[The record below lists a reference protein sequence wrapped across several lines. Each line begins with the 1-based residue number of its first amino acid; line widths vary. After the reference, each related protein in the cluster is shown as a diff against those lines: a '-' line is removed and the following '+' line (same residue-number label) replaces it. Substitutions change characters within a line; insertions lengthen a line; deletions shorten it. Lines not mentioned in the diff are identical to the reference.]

1 MFFIKNTIFS
11 KIFRLLF
18 VLFIFV
24 SIPLIIYSISTQK
37 KMLLDSLRIEAKD
50 INKFIEFVLSDAL
63 ILNDNSAIVEFLIDY
78 SKKNEK
84 LKNIIIS
91 KENNDYIIIQENSW
105 SFEPNIDKSYKALEK
120 DKESSILFLSPI
132 LDTEVFQYTFPIY
145 SSGIH
150 LGWIHLSMSLDEYN
164 KRLETVYIGFFTF
177 FMILLGFSLFIS
189 YILSKSI
196 SNPIVSL
203 NNIVSKISKGNLKL
217 RASYESNDEVGAL
230 AQGFNKMIAAI
241 DETQTQLK
249 ISHEKLEERVE
260 ERTKELDSTN
270 KLLEIKTIELEKLN
284 KNLDIKIKDEIEKRI
299 QQESI
304 LVQQS
309 RLAATGEMIGN
320 IAHQWRQPLSLIT
333 TCATGIK
340 LEKEFGISTEEN
352 ELEKLNTI
360 VQSSNYLSKTIDDFR
375 NFFKPN
381 KEKISFSIEEMLE
394 QSITLVAAS
403 FNFHYITINK
413 ELKEIEKVYGF
424 PNEFSQ
430 AILNVLANAKDALI
444 EKNIENPFVSI
455 KICENKKFG
464 ILEIEDNAGG
474 ISPDILTKIFDP
486 YFTTKHKNQGTG
498 IGLYMSKMIIEKNMN
513 GNLSVENTSNGAKFI
528 FKIPK
533 NKE

>member
-1 MFFIKNTIFS
+1 MFFTRNTIFS

-24 SIPLIIYSISTQK
+24 SIPLIIYSISTQQ
-37 KMLLDSLRIEAKD
+37 KMLLDSLKVEAKD
-50 INKFIEFVLSDAL
+50 INKFIEFALSDAL
-63 ILNDNSAIVEFLIDY
+63 LLNDNSTIVEFLMDY

-91 KENNDYIIIQENSW
+91 KDNNNYIIIKENSW
-105 SFEPNIDKSYKALEK
+105 SFEPQIDESYKALERNE
-120 DKESSILFLSPI
+120 DNSLLFKSPI
-132 LDTEVFQYTFPIY
+132 LNTEVFQYTFPIY
-145 SSGIH
+145 SSGIQ

-164 KRLETVYIGFFTF
+164 KRLGTVYLGFFTF
-177 FMILLGFSLFIS
+177 FIILLGFSLFIS

-196 SNPIVSL
+196 SDPIVSL

-217 RASYESNDEVGAL
+217 RANYESNDEVGAL
-230 AQGFNKMIAAI
+230 AQGFNTMISAI

-249 ISHEKLEERVE
+249 LSHEKLEERVE
-260 ERTKELDSTN
+260 LRTKELDSTN
-270 KLLEIKTIELEKLN
+270 KLLEVKTIELEKLN
-284 KNLDIKIKDEIEKRI
+284 KNLDIKIKEEIGKRI

-333 TCATGIK
+333 TCASGIK
-340 LEKEFGISTEEN
+340 LEKEFGVSTQEG

-360 VQSSNYLSKTIDDFR
+360 IQSSNYLSKTIDDFR

-381 KEKISFSIEEMLE
+381 KEKIDFSIEEMTE

-403 FNFHYITINK
+403 FNFHYITINRNFR
-413 ELKEIEKVYGF
+413 EIEKVHGF

-444 EKNIENPFVSI
+444 EKKIENPFVSI
-455 KICENKKFG
+455 CIYEDKNYGF
-464 ILEIEDNAGG
+464 LEIEDNAGG
-474 ISPDILTKIFDP
+474 INDEIMEKIFDP

-498 IGLYMSKMIIEKNMN
+498 IGLYMSKMIVEKNMN
-513 GNLSVENTSNGAKFI
+513 GNLSVGNTSNGAKFI
-528 FKIPK
+528 FAIPK
-533 NKE
+533 K

>member
-1 MFFIKNTIFS
+1 MFFTKNTIFS

-18 VLFIFV
+18 VLFVFV

-37 KMLLDSLRIEAKD
+37 KMLLESLEVEAKD
-50 INKFIEFVLSDAL
+50 INRFIEFALSDAL
-63 ILNDNSAIVEFLIDY
+63 LLNDNSAIVEFLIDY

-91 KENNDYIIIQENSW
+91 KENNDYIIIEKDFW
-105 SFEPNIDKSYKALEK
+105 SFEAELDQKYKDLEK
-120 DKESSILFLSPI
+120 DIDSSLLFKSPI
-132 LDTEVFQYTFPIY
+132 LNTEVFHHTFPIY

-150 LGWIHLSMSLDEYN
+150 LGWIHLSMSLDEYH
-164 KRLETVYIGFFTF
+164 KRLETVYLGFFSF
-177 FMILLGFSLFIS
+177 FIILLGFSLFIS

-196 SNPIVSL
+196 SDPIVSL

-217 RASYESNDEVGAL
+217 RSNYQSDDEVGAL
-230 AQGFNKMIAAI
+230 AQGFNTMISAI
-241 DETQTQLK
+241 DETQMQLK
-249 ISHEKLEERVE
+249 LSHEKLEERVE
-260 ERTKELDSTN
+260 LRTKELDSTN

-284 KNLDIKIKDEIEKRI
+284 KNLDIKIKEEIEKRI

-333 TCATGIK
+333 TCASGIK
-340 LEKEFGISTEEN
+340 LEKEFGISTQEIEI
-352 ELEKLNTI
+352 EKLNTI
-360 VQSSNYLSKTIDDFR
+360 IQSSNYLSKTIDDFR

-381 KEKISFSIEEMLE
+381 KEKVNFSIEEMTE

-413 ELKEIEKVYGF
+413 NFNKIEEVYGF

-455 KICENKKFG
+455 YIYENKKYGF
-464 ILEIEDNAGG
+464 LEIEDNAGG
-474 ISPDILTKIFDP
+474 INDDIMTKIFDP

-498 IGLYMSKMIIEKNMN
+498 IGLYMSKMIVEKNMN
-513 GNLSVENTSNGAKFI
+513 GNLSVENTVNGAKFI
-528 FKIPK
+528 FAIPK
-533 NKE
+533 NK

>member
-1 MFFIKNTIFS
+1 MLFRKNTIFF

-18 VLFIFV
+18 LLFIFV

-37 KMLLDSLRIEAKD
+37 KMLLDSLKVEAKD
-50 INKFIEFVLSDAL
+50 INKFIEFALSDSL
-63 ILNDNSAIVEFLIDY
+63 LLNDNSAVVEFLVDY

-91 KENNDYIIIQENSW
+91 KENNDYIIVNENTW
-105 SFEPNIDKSYKALEK
+105 SFEPQIDKGYKNLEK
-120 DKESSILFLSPI
+120 DVDNSLLFESPI
-132 LDTEVFQYTFPIY
+132 LHTQVFHHTFPLY
-145 SSGIH
+145 SSGIK
-150 LGWIHLSMSLDEYN
+150 LGWIHLSMNLDEYN
-164 KRLETVYIGFFTF
+164 KRLETVYIGFFSF
-177 FMILLGFSLFIS
+177 FIVLLGFSLFIS

-196 SNPIVSL
+196 SDPIVSL

-217 RASYESNDEVGAL
+217 RANYESDDEVGAL
-230 AQGFNKMIAAI
+230 AQSFNKMISAI
-241 DETQTQLK
+241 DITQSQLK
-249 ISHEKLEERVE
+249 QSHEELEDRVE
-260 ERTKELDSTN
+260 NRTKELDSTN
-270 KLLEIKTIELEKLN
+270 KLLEVKTIELEKLN
-284 KNLDIKIKDEIEKRI
+284 KNLDIKIKEEIEKRI

-333 TCATGIK
+333 TCASGIK
-340 LEKEFGISTEEN
+340 LEKEFGISTEQS

-381 KEKISFSIEEMLE
+381 KEKIKFSIEEMTN
-394 QSITLVAAS
+394 QSISLVTSS

-413 ELKEIEKVYGF
+413 NYNDIESVYGF

-430 AILNVLANAKDALI
+430 AILNILANAKDVLI
-444 EKNIENPFVSI
+444 ENKIENPFVNI
-455 KICENKKFG
+455 NIYENKKYGF
-464 ILEIEDNAGG
+464 LEIEDNAGG
-474 ISPDILTKIFDP
+474 ISDDIMTKIFDP

-513 GNLSVENTSNGAKFI
+513 GNLSVENTTIGAKFI
-528 FKIPK
+528 FSIPK
-533 NKE
+533 K